1 MKRVH
6 PDEPWFGHDFKK
18 ITDSSTELT
27 RFSLVRVFDVASQSE
42 HQKDVL
48 NVFSKNESVGERS
61 YFTKTPDGTLHYV
74 TVSKDAD
81 RIYYRSTKVVN
92 GFFDA

>member
-1 MKRVH
+1 MKRIH
-6 PDEPWFGHDFKK
+6 PDEPWFSHDFKK
-18 ITDSSTELT
+18 VTDSSTESSS
-27 RFSLVRVFDVASQSE
+27 FSLIRVIDVQSQSE
-42 HQKDVL
+42 HQKYIL
-48 NVFSKNESVGERS
+48 SIFSKNETIAEHR

-74 TVSKDAD
+74 TTSKDAD

>member
-18 ITDSSTELT
+18 VTDSSTEFS
-27 RFSLVRVFDVASQSE
+27 RFSLIRVIDVASQDE
-42 HQKDVL
+42 HQKHIL
-48 NVFSKNESVGERS
+48 NVFLRNEAVTEHS

-74 TVSKDAD
+74 TTSKDANGSF
-81 RIYYRSTKVVN
+81 YRSTKVVN